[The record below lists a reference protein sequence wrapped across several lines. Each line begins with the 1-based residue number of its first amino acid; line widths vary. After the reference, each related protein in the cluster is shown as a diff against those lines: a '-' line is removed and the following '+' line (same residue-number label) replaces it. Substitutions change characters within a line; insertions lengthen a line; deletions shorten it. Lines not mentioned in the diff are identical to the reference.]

1 MKGRDMGLR
10 FAREASGGWAKL
22 TICIFR
28 SSHGRTIDDGEL
40 FYGPELNL
48 FPAEAERQPGE

>member
-10 FAREASGGWAKL
+10 FAIREGGWVKL

-28 SSHGRTIDDGEL
+28 SSRTIDDGEL
-40 FYGPELNL
+40 FYEPELNL
-48 FPAEAERQPGE
+48 SPAGRGSRGSNVG